1 MTPLQALTKIGN
13 CQTQVE
19 LPIFKFKRKEYKL
32 VQERIIKAEK
42 YEEAINKTLE
52 LLSKEGINSKAKARE
67 LLEKVV

>member
-32 VQERIIKAEK
+32 VQERII
-42 YEEAINKTLE
+42 
-52 LLSKEGINSKAKARE
+52 EGSD
-67 LLEKVV
+67 